1 MEQSLYLVRHAHASE
16 FRPDDERPL
25 SPKGKKQ
32 IERISK
38 ALRGKGLIEPSVFW
52 HSPYLR
58 AIETATLLHEG
69 LGLST
74 PFKTVAGLT
83 PFDNPTSAAE
93 LIDPSSEDTMVVG
106 HEPNLSTLAAILLS
120 GTQSFECVLFP
131 KASILNLTRLKVR
144 GQSTP
149 WQINWHISHKLF
161 K

>member
-38 ALRGKGLIEPSVFW
+38 ALRGKRLIEPSVFW

-83 PFDNPTSAAE
+83 PFDNPTRVAE
-93 LIDPSSEDTMVVG
+93 LIDPSSEDTMIVG
-106 HEPNLSTLAAILLS
+106 HEPNLSTLASILLS